1 MGVLTAPSMCL
12 VPEWTERVANRLSES
27 SLPMPP
33 LGLGE
38 HFNKA
43 LRDSRK
49 KHAKG
54 GLRSPSF
61 PSGFGCI

>member
-12 VPEWTERVANRLSES
+12 VQSEPSVWRSFVES
-27 SLPMPP
+27 SLPIPSV
-33 LGLGE
+33 GLGE

-49 KHAKG
+49 KQAKG